1 MQPHGD
7 INQHTPAAVAAVA
20 SSTLTTIAAA
30 VLVGLSVRQQL
41 VELYE
46 HQLIV
51 TITYLLGRCSSA
63 SEKIEV
69 LAHEEA
75 TLHGNCQP
83 KLHAFSIPSLSVSL
97 SVSILPVA
105 HQPCLPLNR
114 CPVPS
119 RRNARGRHRERK
131 TD

>member
-1 MQPHGD
+1 MQPHSD
-7 INQHTPAAVAAVA
+7 SNQHTPAAAAVA
-20 SSTLTTIAAA
+20 DSTLTTIAAA

-46 HQLIV
+46 HQLSV
-51 TITYLLGRCSSA
+51 TITYLLESCSSK
-63 SEKIEV
+63 SEKIEL

-75 TLHGNCQP
+75 TLHGNRPP
-83 KLHAFSIPSLSVSL
+83 KLHASAIPSLSMSM
-97 SVSILPVA
+97 SVPILPVA
-105 HQPCLPLNR
+105 HAQPCLPLNR

-119 RRNARGRHRERK
+119 RRNTRGRNRERK